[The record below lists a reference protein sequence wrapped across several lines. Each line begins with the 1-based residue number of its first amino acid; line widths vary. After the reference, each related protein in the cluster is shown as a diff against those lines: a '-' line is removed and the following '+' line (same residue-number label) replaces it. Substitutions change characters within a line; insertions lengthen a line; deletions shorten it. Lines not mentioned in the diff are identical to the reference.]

1 MAVATDTQ
9 IKTKFESNEQGFRLL
24 SKTRQELSAMIPQS
38 VSVGQIDND
47 PAVLAIKE

>member
-1 MAVATDTQ
+1 MATDAQ

-38 VSVGQIDND
+38 AAVGQIDNN